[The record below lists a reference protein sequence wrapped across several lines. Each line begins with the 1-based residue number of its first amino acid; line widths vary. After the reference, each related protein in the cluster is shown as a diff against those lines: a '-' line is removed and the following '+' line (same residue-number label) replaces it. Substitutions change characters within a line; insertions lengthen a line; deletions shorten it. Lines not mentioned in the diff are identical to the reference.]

1 MNRLGMVALAAVI
14 MAATVS
20 CSKNVTQSSREVS
33 ARPRVEQR
41 ALSGA
46 INQAMQPVDFSIVM
60 GKKVFVETHSL
71 AKTDKDFITAYVQN
85 KVAENGGIPLNEE
98 SGCDIKILNMVK
110 VSGTDE
116 IVRTILTDQVR
127 GQFEA
132 ALSFIDVK
140 NGKVLKVY
148 NVNGQNDETR

>member
-1 MNRLGMVALAAVI
+1 
-14 MAATVS
+14 
-20 CSKNVTQSSREVS
+20 
-33 ARPRVEQR
+33 
-41 ALSGA
+41 
-46 INQAMQPVDFSIVM
+46 M

-85 KVAENGGIPLNEE
+85 KVAENGGIPINEE
-98 SGCDIKILNMVK
+98 SGCDLKILNMVK

-116 IVRTILTDQVR
+116 ITRTILTDQVR

-132 ALSFIDVK
+132 TLSFMDIK

>member
-1 MNRLGMVALAAVI
+1 MKRVI
-14 MAATVS
+14 SVVSLMTLIAFPVS

-46 INQAMQPVDFSIVM
+46 INKAMEPVDFSIVM

-71 AKTDKDFITAYVQN
+71 AKTDKEFITAYVQN
-85 KVAENGGIPLNEE
+85 KVAESGGVPVGTEGDSEL
-98 SGCDIKILNMVK
+98 KILNMVK

-116 IVRTILTDQVR
+116 IQRTILTDQVR

-132 ALSFIDVK
+132 SLSFMDIK
-140 NGKVLKVY
+140 NGKVLKIY
-148 NVNGQNDETR
+148 NINGQNDETR